1 MVLRERDFSIEH
13 LASESMIVDCAVYE
27 RGQRL
32 DGDGTLAGAREAAAA
47 PEAFVWVGLVEPTI
61 QEFDAVR
68 REFGLHELAVEDAV
82 KAHQRPKLE
91 IYGDTLFLVLKTACY
106 RGPEEIVEIGE
117 IMVFVGSDF
126 LVSVRHGE
134 GGGLGN
140 VREGLEGR
148 PDLLRGGPAAALHAL
163 VDRVVDAYEPVIDG
177 VREDIEEV
185 ETEVFSAERTSPV
198 ERIYKLRRE
207 VLEFHR
213 STIPLRPALEQLAA
227 GEVPH
232 VGEQTRAY
240 FRDVVDHLA
249 RVTEQ
254 VEGFRELLASILQAN
269 LTQVSVRQN
278 EDMRRISAWVAI
290 IAVPTMIA
298 GIYGMNF
305 DHMPELRW
313 RLGYP
318 LVLVVI
324 ATICSILYLRFRRS
338 GWL

>member
-1 MVLRERDFSIEH
+1 
-13 LASESMIVDCAVYE
+13 MIVDCAVYE

-47 PEAFVWVGLVEPTI
+47 PEAFVWVGLLEPTI

-126 LVSVRHGE
+126 VVSVRHGE

-207 VLEFHR
+207 VLGSTARPTRCVRR
-213 STIPLRPALEQLAA
+213 SSSLPPPRFRTSASRPGRTSGTSSTTWPGSPSRSRDSESCS
-227 GEVPH
+227 
-232 VGEQTRAY
+232 RA
-240 FRDVVDHLA
+240 
-249 RVTEQ
+249 
-254 VEGFRELLASILQAN
+254 SC
-269 LTQVSVRQN
+269 
-278 EDMRRISAWVAI
+278 RRIS
-290 IAVPTMIA
+290 
-298 GIYGMNF
+298 
-305 DHMPELRW
+305 HR
-313 RLGYP
+313 
-318 LVLVVI
+318 
-324 ATICSILYLRFRRS
+324 
-338 GWL
+338 